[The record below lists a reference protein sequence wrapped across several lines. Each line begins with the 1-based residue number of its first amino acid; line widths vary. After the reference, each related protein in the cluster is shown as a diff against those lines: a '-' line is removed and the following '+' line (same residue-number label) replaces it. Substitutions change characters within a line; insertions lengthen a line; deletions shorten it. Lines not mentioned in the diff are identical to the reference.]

1 MRVWNGSEEGLWLV
15 NKGDR
20 GRVMVLMLG
29 VVVDDDTNEVKVMKE
44 RRQRMYGEAIL
55 ENGKH
60 IPILGVR

>member
-1 MRVWNGSEEGLWLV
+1 
-15 NKGDR
+15 
-20 GRVMVLMLG
+20 MVLMLG